1 MANENE
7 LRAYMKKAIKE
18 LQTTRGRLADLESRA
33 HEPIAIVGMACR
45 YPGGIESPEQLW
57 RAVADGVD
65 LVSDWPRD
73 RGWDSD
79 GLFDAEPGI
88 EGKTYVRSGGFLN
101 GATEFDPAFFGIGPR
116 EALAMDP
123 QQRLVLETGWEA
135 FERAGIDPTTVR
147 GSATGV
153 FVGMMTDA
161 QTPPAHTMGKD
172 RHGVL
177 PFLMTGQA
185 ASIASGRIAY
195 TLGLE
200 GPAVTI
206 DTACSSSLVAVHQ
219 AARSLRA
226 GECSLALAGGVTVMA
241 TPSAFIAF
249 SAQRALAGDGR
260 CKSFA
265 AAADG
270 TAWGEGVGMLLLERL
285 SEARRLGH
293 PVLGLVRGTAVNS
306 DGASNGLTAPNGLS
320 QQRVIRTALADA
332 GLEARDVD
340 VVEAHGTGT
349 TLGDPIEAQAL
360 LATYGQQ
367 RGDREPLLLGSIK
380 SNMGHTQ
387 AAAGVGG
394 LIKMVMAM
402 RHELVPPTLHVDEPS
417 PHVDWDSGAVRLVTE
432 ATPWRR
438 SDRSRRAAIS
448 SFGISGTN
456 AHVIVEEAP
465 AESVA
470 APAAPVDPVV
480 TPWVVSAKS
489 EAALAAQAAR
499 LADFVAAADSAVAD
513 FAAADSATTDLATAD
528 PATVRSAAA
537 DFATA
542 DVGYTLAGSR
552 ARFEHCAVVIGGDRA
567 ELRAGLRAL
576 ADGVATASVVRGA
589 AAGPASV
596 AVMFPGQGAQRVGMG
611 RDLYARYPVYRN
623 AFDEICTA
631 FDPHLDRSLRELV
644 LGGEDTE
651 SADLLDRTEYTQ
663 PALFATELAI
673 YRLAESWGLRAD
685 FLMGHSIG
693 EIVAAHVA
701 GVWSL
706 ADAVTL
712 VAARGRLMQ
721 SLPAGGAMISVA
733 AGVDTLAGLLDEF
746 GDVLGVAAVNGP
758 RATVLS
764 GRDAAITA
772 VAGKLEADGVTVR
785 RLRVSHAFHSPLM
798 DPILDEFAEVCAN
811 LTYGTAVLPVVSALT
826 GRVAETA
833 ELSSP
838 DYWVRHLREPVRYL
852 DAVRWAHDT
861 GEVTCF
867 VEAGPGT
874 TLSGLVLG
882 GVPEDRA
889 DAVTV
894 APLQRPGPAGE
905 VAFVHGLAT
914 AYTGGAAVRWTA
926 AFAETSAR
934 RVDLPTYAFQRGR
947 FWLESASGGDMRQAG
962 LGTTDHPL
970 LGAAI
975 SRADDGGLLLTGRL
989 SLRTHPWL
997 AGHRIGGQVLLP
1009 GTAFIELACHAGELV
1024 HTPDIGELVLE
1035 APLVVPESAAVE
1047 VQVVVGA
1054 TGAQG
1059 ARTVAVYSR
1068 PQGAGTNVAEGR
1080 WLCHASGSLVPASAE
1095 QRVSGDLGAWPPT
1108 DAVALPVNNPYEG
1121 MATAGY
1127 SYGPEFQGLGRVWRL
1142 GEVVFA
1148 EVALPERIRGDA
1160 EHFGIHPALL
1170 DAALHAMILAGTIG
1184 VSGSGGIRLPFAW
1197 EGVRVRAVGAAALR
1211 VRIAPR
1217 GPDRVELE
1225 LADTTGGI
1233 VATIDALVMR
1243 EIPRSALGAAAPVAD
1258 DALFETTWVPV
1269 PHRTGTDGI
1278 WSGDDSDLRYTH
1290 SDNDF
1295 RVIPLFSDA
1304 TGPSGDDLPDD
1315 VHARLATLL
1324 SRLQDLLAADDDDHP
1339 ALIAVTCGAVAVHGA
1354 EDVPDLAGAAA
1365 WGLLRSA
1372 QTENPGRVLVLDVD
1386 DRADFRSAVA
1396 LAAESFDEGQL
1407 ALRHGELFAPRLTRA
1422 GADTVG
1428 SAALVEAPSWQL
1440 VTRGR
1445 GTLDG
1450 DNMILSEVP
1459 DTAALESGQVRIAV
1473 RATGINFRDVLIVLG
1488 MYPIPDTPVGGE
1500 GSGIVVEVAPDV
1512 TALAPGDKVMGI
1524 FTGVGATVVS
1534 DHRTLICVPE
1544 GWSFEQAAAT
1554 PIVFATAYYAL
1565 VDLAAARPGET
1576 LLVHAATGGVGMAAV
1591 QLARH
1596 LGLDLY
1602 VTASTGKWKVL
1613 RDMGF
1618 TDDRIGDTRTVD
1630 FADEFMA
1637 ATDGRGVDI
1646 VLDSL
1651 AGDKVDASLG
1661 LLPRGGRFIE
1671 MGLTDLRDPQTVAAD
1686 HPGVR
1691 YRNFL
1696 LMEAGPQRL
1705 REILA
1710 ELVRL
1715 FDTGALRPLPVT
1727 SWDVRRAPAAF
1738 RQLSQARHVGK
1749 YVLTVA
1755 PGPDPAGTVLVTGGT
1770 GGLGAL
1776 IAKHL
1781 VTAHGVRHL
1790 LLAGRRGH
1798 AADGAAELEAELT
1811 ALGADTSIVAC
1822 DLGDRSA
1829 VDALLAGVDHRHP
1842 LTGIVHA
1849 AGIVDDALLSDQNGE
1864 RLARV
1869 LRAKADSAWHLHR
1882 ATRDL
1887 PLSMFVL
1894 YSSVAGQLGSPGQAN
1909 YAAANAFLDALA
1921 QHRVA
1926 ASLPATALAWGLW
1939 ERATGIT
1946 GHLSDR
1952 DRMRMRRDGLIPLA
1966 DDEGVA
1972 LFDTARGTG
1981 HTALV
1986 PARLDLDALRSLG
1999 EASEMPPVLRG
2010 LLRAQRRAADASV
2023 AEAAALV
2030 AGLTG
2035 LGTVEQER
2043 VILGV
2048 IRSHAAAVLG
2058 HESREAVP
2066 PDTAFTELGFDSLGA
2081 VEFRN
2086 RLKAATGVK
2095 LSTTV
2100 VFDYPNAA
2108 KLARYLREEIAPER
2122 DPVRHLVVQL
2132 ETLAQGCA
2140 ELDGEQLGV
2149 IVARLGELARRL
2161 GGATGE
2167 TVDDIDDADDDELF
2181 ELIDQVRPASLG

>member
-57 RAVADGVD
+57 QAVANGID
-65 LVSDWPRD
+65 LVSEWPQD
-73 RGWDSD
+73 RGWDTD
-79 GLFDAEPGI
+79 GLFDAEPGT
-88 EGKTYVRSGGFLN
+88 EGKTYVRSGGFLH
-101 GATEFDPAFFGIGPR
+101 GATEFDPGFFGIGPR

-147 GSATGV
+147 GSDTGV

-161 QTPPAHTMGKD
+161 QTPPAHTMRSRD
-172 RHGVL
+172 RNGVL

-219 AARSLRA
+219 AARSLRV

-285 SEARRLGH
+285 SDAQRLGH
-293 PVLGLVRGTAVNS
+293 TVLGVVRGSAVNS

-332 GLEARDVD
+332 GLDSRDVD

-360 LATYGQQ
+360 LATYGRQ
-367 RGDREPLLLGSIK
+367 RGDRDPLLLGSIK

-402 RHELVPPTLHVDEPS
+402 RHDLVPPTLHVDEPS
-417 PHVDWDSGAVRLVTE
+417 PHVDWTAGEVRLVTE
-432 ATPWRR
+432 PTPWPR

-465 AESVA
+465 AESLAAPAPAAVA
-470 APAAPVDPVV
+470 APVAAAAADLPV
-480 TPWVVSAKS
+480 TPWVVTAKT
-489 EAALAAQAAR
+489 EAALSAQASR
-499 LADFVAAADSAVAD
+499 LADF
-513 FAAADSATTDLATAD
+513 LATSDAAPAD
-528 PATVRSAAA
+528 I
-537 DFATA
+537 
-542 DVGYTLAGSR
+542 GYTLVGAR
-552 ARFEHCAVVIGGDRA
+552 ARFEHAAVVIGGDRA
-567 ELRAGLRAL
+567 ELLAGLRSL
-576 ADGVATASVVRGA
+576 ADDTPTPAVVRGA
-589 AAGPASV
+589 AGGPAPV

-611 RDLYARYPVYRN
+611 RDLYERYPAYRA
-623 AFDEICTA
+623 AFDEVCAA
-631 FDPHLDRSLRELV
+631 FDAHLDTPLRELV
-644 LGGEDTE
+644 FGTGGAE
-651 SADLLDRTEYTQ
+651 SAELLDRTEYTQ
-663 PALFATELAI
+663 PALFATEVAV
-673 YRLAESWGLRAD
+673 YRLAESWVLRPD
-685 FLMGHSIG
+685 FVMGHSIG
-693 EIVAAHVA
+693 EIAAA
-701 GVWSL
+701 YISGVWSL
-706 ADAVTL
+706 ADAATL

-733 AGVDTLAGLLDEF
+733 AGADTIAGLLDEF
-746 GDVLGVAAVNGP
+746 GDSLGVAAVNGP

-764 GRDAAITA
+764 GEEPAITA
-772 VAGKLEADGVTVR
+772 VAGKLEADGITVS
-785 RLRVSHAFHSPLM
+785 RLRVSHAFHSPMM
-798 DPILDEFAEVCAN
+798 DPILDEFAAVCAN
-811 LTYGTAVLPVVSALT
+811 LTYRDAVIPVVSALT
-826 GRVAETA
+826 GRIAEPA

-852 DAVRWAHDT
+852 DALRWAHDT
-861 GEVTCF
+861 GEATCF

-874 TLSGLVLG
+874 ALSGMVLG
-882 GVPEDRA
+882 GVAEDRA
-889 DAVTV
+889 DALTV
-894 APLQRPGPAGE
+894 APLQRPGSAGE
-905 VAFVHGLAT
+905 IAFVHGLAT
-914 AYTGGAAVRWTA
+914 AYTGGAPVRWAA
-926 AFAETSAR
+926 AFAECGAR
-934 RVDLPTYAFQRGR
+934 QVDLPTYAFQRTR
-947 FWLESASGGDMRQAG
+947 FWLDASSGGDMREAG
-962 LGTTDHPL
+962 LGATDHPL

-997 AGHRIGGQVLLP
+997 AGHRIGGAALLP
-1009 GTAFIELACHAGELV
+1009 GTAFVELACHAGELV
-1024 HTPDIGELVLE
+1024 QTPEIGELVLE
-1035 APLVVPESAAVE
+1035 APLIVPESTAVE

-1054 TGAQG
+1054 AGADG

-1068 PQGAGTNVAEGR
+1068 PQGTRQHVAEGR
-1080 WLCHASGSLVPASAE
+1080 WLCHASGTLTPASTE
-1095 QRVSGDLGAWPPT
+1095 RRGSGDLSTWPPAN
-1108 DAVALPVNNPYEG
+1108 AVALPANDPYDG
-1121 MATAGY
+1121 MAAAGY
-1127 SYGPEFQGLGRVWRL
+1127 SYGPEFQGLGPVWRR

-1148 EVALPERIRGDA
+1148 EVALPEPIRGDA
-1160 EHFGIHPALL
+1160 DRFGIHPALL
-1170 DAALHAMILAGTIG
+1170 DAALHAMILAGTVG
-1184 VSGSGGIRLPFAW
+1184 VSDSGSIRLPFAW
-1197 EGVRVRAVGAAALR
+1197 EGVSLRAVGAAALR
-1211 VRIAPR
+1211 VRVEPR
-1217 GPDRVELE
+1217 GKDRVALE
-1225 LADTTGGI
+1225 LADTTGGT
-1233 VATIDALVMR
+1233 VATVDALVMR
-1243 EIPRSALGAAAPVAD
+1243 EIPLSALGAGAPVAD

-1269 PHRTGTDGI
+1269 PHGDGGTDGTDGTDGI
-1278 WSGDDSDLRYTH
+1278 WSGEESADSIQRYTRAGNH
-1290 SDNDF
+1290 F
-1295 RVIPLFSDA
+1295 RVIRLFAD
-1304 TGPSGDDLPDD
+1304 PSHPPGDDLPEETGR
-1315 VHARLATLL
+1315 RLASLL
-1324 SRLQDLLAADDDDHP
+1324 SRIQHLLTDDDDHA
-1339 ALIAVTCGAVAVHGA
+1339 ALIAITSGAVAVHGA
-1354 EDVPDLAGAAA
+1354 EDVTDLTGGAA

-1372 QTENPGRVLVLDVD
+1372 QTENPGRVLVLDID
-1386 DRADFRSAVA
+1386 DPENYRSAVA
-1396 LAAESFDEGQL
+1396 LAADSFDEGQL

-1428 SAALVEAPSWQL
+1428 NAALIDSPSWQL

-1450 DNMILSEVP
+1450 DNMILSEIP
-1459 DTAALESGQVRIAV
+1459 DTAALEPGQVRIAV

-1500 GSGIVVEVAPDV
+1500 GSGVVVEVAPDV
-1512 TALAPGDKVMGI
+1512 TALAPGDRVMGI

-1534 DHRTLICVPE
+1534 DHRTLIRIPR

-1554 PIVFATAYYAL
+1554 PIVFATAYYSL
-1565 VDLAAARPGET
+1565 VDLARAQPGET
-1576 LLVHAATGGVGMAAV
+1576 LLIHAATGGVGMAAV

-1618 TDDRIGDTRTVD
+1618 TDDRIGDTRTVE
-1630 FADEFMA
+1630 FADKFMA
-1637 ATDGRGVDI
+1637 VTGGRGVDI

-1686 HPGVR
+1686 HPGVL

-1705 REILA
+1705 QEILA

-1715 FDTGALRPLPVT
+1715 FDSGVLRPLPVT
-1727 SWDVRRAPAAF
+1727 AWDARRAPAAF
-1738 RQLSQARHVGK
+1738 RQLSQARHIGK

-1755 PGPDPAGTVLVTGGT
+1755 QPLDRSGTVLVTGGT

-1776 IAKHL
+1776 IARHL
-1781 VTAHGVRHL
+1781 VTEYGIEHL
-1790 LLAGRRGH
+1790 LLVGRRGR

-1811 ALGADTSIVAC
+1811 GLGAEVAVVAC
-1822 DLGDRSA
+1822 DLGDRDA
-1829 VDALLAGVDHRHP
+1829 VDRLLAGIDDRHP

-1849 AGIVDDALLSDQNGE
+1849 AGVVDDALLSDQNAD
-1864 RLARV
+1864 RLGRV

-1882 ATRDL
+1882 ATRDM
-1887 PLSMFVL
+1887 PLSMFVM
-1894 YSSVAGQLGSPGQAN
+1894 YSSVAGLLGSPGQAN

-1921 QHRVA
+1921 QHRRA
-1926 ASLPATALAWGLW
+1926 GRLPATSLAWGLW

-1946 GHLSDR
+1946 GHLNDR
-1952 DRMRMRRDGLIPLA
+1952 DRMRMRRDGLVALP
-1966 DDEGVA
+1966 DEEGVA
-1972 LFDTARGTG
+1972 LFDIARGTG
-1981 HTALV
+1981 HSALV

-1999 EASEMPPVLRG
+1999 DPSEMPPVLRG
-2010 LLRAQRRAADASV
+2010 LLRAQRRAADASA

-2035 LGTVEQER
+2035 LGPAEQER

-2095 LSTTV
+2095 LPTTV

-2108 KLARYLREEIAPER
+2108 KLARYLREEIAPEH
-2122 DPVRHLVVQL
+2122 DPVEHLVGQL
-2132 ETLAQGCA
+2132 DTLAAGCA
-2140 ELDGEQLGV
+2140 ELDRDQLGA

-2161 GGATGE
+2161 GAANGE
-2167 TVDDIDDADDDELF
+2167 AVDDIDDADDDELF